1 MDAFRTEAETAF
13 RSRAAGYFAPF
24 PRPELGDDP
33 SAARIWADL
42 GRGAEAAGPDLGVAV
57 VEEAS
62 RRDPRLGRRLLEWRI
77 SAGALDPAGETAC
90 RLGRLAGVAAH
101 VLETGAAAARE
112 RGAFASSLM
121 GCREVQE
128 SLAGLIAAADQAR
141 LGACRLCRLIERGD
155 NARAGLEAAR
165 LRSGGA
171 ALASAVRATALT
183 LLGQDWVAANFP
195 PDESSSG
202 PERTQP

>member
-24 PRPELGDDP
+24 SRPELGDEP

-42 GRGAEAAGPDLGVAV
+42 GGAEAAGPDLGVAV

-77 SAGALDPAGETAC
+77 SAGAPDPAGETAC

-128 SLAGLIAAADQAR
+128 SLAGLISAADQAR
-141 LGACRLCRLIERGD
+141 LGACRLCRLIERGA
-155 NARAGLEAAR
+155 NERAGLEAAR

-171 ALASAVRATALT
+171 TLAAAVRATALT

-195 PDESSSG
+195 PDESPSG